1 MNGLEQFFINE
12 QSDFFCYMVDKKM
25 FRSKKTYHDYIS
37 RLRYVSQ
44 FYKLDKSLTE
54 TDVNE
59 ILDDL
64 KNTSSKRDK
73 YNTPKGITD
82 IGSGLRKFL
91 EYVQSDYSNI
101 LEECLK
107 SEESSI
113 RNNAELTETEKES
126 LVKSRIGQGLFRKQL
141 IEYWNGCSV
150 TACETI
156 PLLMASHIKPWR
168 KSNNAERLDVYN
180 GLLLTPNLD
189 KLFDKGYISFN
200 KKGRIICSDSLS
212 SSEYKALGITKDMEL
227 KHIDDEHQIFLEFH
241 RNNCLL

>member
-54 TDVNE
+54 TGVNE

-73 YNTPKGITD
+73 YNTQKGITD

-113 RNNAELTETEKES
+113 RNNTELTETEKES

-212 SSEYKALGITKDMEL
+212 NSEYKVLGITKDMEL

>member
-1 MNGLEQFFINE
+1 MNGFEQFFINE

-54 TDVNE
+54 TGVKE

-64 KNTSSKRDK
+64 KNTITKRDK
-73 YNTPKGITD
+73 YNTLKGITD
-82 IGSGLRKFL
+82 IGSGLKKFL
-91 EYVQSDYSNI
+91 EYVQSDYSKI

-107 SEESSI
+107 KEESSI
-113 RNNAELTETEKES
+113 QNDVNLTETEKES
-126 LVKSRIGQGLFRKQL
+126 LVKSRIGQGLFRKRL

-150 TACETI
+150 TTCETI

-168 KSNNAERLDVYN
+168 KSNNVERLDVYN

-212 SSEYKALGITKDMEL
+212 SDEYKVLGITKSMEL